1 MLPSKSA
8 KTGKGRPCLMEL
20 AVDVAPARYRQPD
33 RQGSRAPIVAAF
45 FCCFGFAA
53 YAVLCSLLLIER
65 GEPAS
70 VMTVT

>member
-1 MLPSKSA
+1 MLR
-8 KTGKGRPCLMEL
+8 RPDI
-20 AVDVAPARYRQPD
+20 ANQ
-33 RQGSRAPIVAAF
+33 QGSRAPIAAAF
-45 FCCFGFAA
+45 CSSGFAA